1 MFSVNGRG
9 PHAPQRTSM
18 GGIINPASYGLLRE
32 IDKPQDRE
40 TIAKDCLCLQEE
52 KAMSQKRLQIKGP
65 GGRVH
70 KNVH

>member
-1 MFSVNGRG
+1 MFSVNGWG

-18 GGIINPASYGLLRE
+18 GGIINPASSGLLRE

-40 TIAKDCLCLQEE
+40 TIAKDFLCLQEE
-52 KAMSQKRLQIKGP
+52 TAMSQKRLHIKGL